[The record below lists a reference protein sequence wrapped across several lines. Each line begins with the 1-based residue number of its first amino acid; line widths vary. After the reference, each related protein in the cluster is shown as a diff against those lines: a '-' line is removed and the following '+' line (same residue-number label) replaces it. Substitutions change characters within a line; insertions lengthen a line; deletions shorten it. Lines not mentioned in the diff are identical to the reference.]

1 MKKYIIRFGVLVLAF
16 FVGTTFIYLT
26 AWEKITGFITPKFK
40 HSVENGSP
48 FSTIDKNKITI
59 KPFNASFDIP
69 EKWLEYTREKN
80 IYLNCSELE
89 KIDFEY
95 GINFDEEDGQVMDA
109 VIPFENC
116 AANFG
121 DKGWGN
127 GNWNDIQGRV
137 YVTNLTLNEVGEK
150 IEKNGFNKASS
161 VFEKA
166 SVKNSEYNDWQHK
179 SLEVLDAPT
188 HFMLFKEI
196 CFYYRAFDDKTV
208 VFTFLHAD
216 KYESEINLIL
226 SSFKWQTTDTKPSEK
241 NLQTK

>member
-1 MKKYIIRFGVLVLAF
+1 MKKYITRFGVLILAF
-16 FVGTTFIYLT
+16 LIGTTFIYLT
-26 AWEKITGFITPKFK
+26 AWEKITAFITPKSK

-80 IYLNCSELE
+80 IFLNCSEIE
-89 KIDFEY
+89 KINFEY
-95 GINFDEEDGQVMDA
+95 GINFDEESGQVLDA

-127 GNWNDIQGRV
+127 ANWNDIQGRV
-137 YVTNLTLNEVGEK
+137 YVTNLTSNEVGEK
-150 IEKNGFNKASS
+150 IEKNGFNKASN

-166 SVKNSEYNDWQHK
+166 SVKSSKYSDWQHK
-179 SLEVLDAPT
+179 SLDVLDAPT

-216 KYESEINLIL
+216 KYENEINLIL
-226 SSFKWQTTDTKPSEK
+226 SSFKWQTKDNKPSQK
-241 NLQTK
+241 NLQIK